1 MKYIATVDGWEE
13 DALLAGTE
21 QPISIYNVNVGAS
34 ATLSRG
40 DLICAGSM
48 SGVFAPVS
56 SASDASKV
64 LCIAADDF
72 VADSLSTVTQAYAS
86 GKFNR
91 EKITFGSNSSVDLA
105 DFEQEMR
112 KQNLHLTSLKEN

>member
-1 MKYIATVDGWEE
+1 MKYVESCNGWSE

-48 SGVFAPVS
+48 SGVFAPVG
-56 SASDASKV
+56 SASDATKV
-64 LCIAADDF
+64 LMIAADDF
-72 VADSLSTVTQAYAS
+72 VADSLSTVTRAYAS
-86 GKFNR
+86 GVFNR
-91 EKITFGSNSSVDLA
+91 EKISFGGASLTTEP
-105 DFEQEMR
+105 FEAEMR
-112 KQNLHLTSLKEN
+112 KQNLHLTSLKET